1 MASEYSAILIK
12 NLITPNN
19 FHSILSPLLS
29 NNSVLLNLTVSV
41 SSLALIN
48 LTQRFNTLY
57 LDTCIEPWDYTNH
70 NNNHLKSNHS
80 LRENMKQY
88 VQTQTST
95 TTAIVGHGANPGFIS
110 ILLKKA
116 MLEMAQKN
124 GIPDQP
130 KTQSEWAKL
139 SEHLSF

>member
-1 MASEYSAILIK
+1 M
-12 NLITPNN
+12 
-19 FHSILSPLLS
+19 SPLLS
-29 NNSVLLNLTVSV
+29 NNSVLLNLAVSV

-48 LTQRFNTLY
+48 LTQPYNTLY
-57 LDTCIEPWDYTNH
+57 LDTCIEPWDYANH

-80 LRENMKQY
+80 IRENLKQY
-88 VQTQTST
+88 AQTQTST

-130 KTQSEWAKL
+130 KNTI
-139 SEHLSF
+139 